1 MEGTRQLVDTIV
13 AQATPPGVGAVA
25 LIRLSGARAGEI
37 AGGLMGCAG
46 DAMAGW
52 TPRQGHL
59 RLIRDPRS
67 GESLDR
73 ALVTLFPGPG
83 SYTGEDL
90 VEISTHG
97 GHSIPATVVDACVA
111 LGARPARPGEFTQRA
126 YLNGKLDLTQA
137 EAVADLVSARA
148 PKARTV
154 ALHQLERGLGER
166 VAELRS
172 QVIGLSALLVQHI
185 DFPGEDEAPVP
196 LDRIA
201 AEAVGIVGQIDLLLA
216 TAPAGELLREGAV
229 TVLAG
234 RPNSGKSSL
243 FNALVGTERAIVTEE
258 AGTTRDAI
266 EAVISVDGFPFRLV
280 DTAGLRGGAGL
291 VERLGIEIAHR
302 YLEGADLILYCHEA
316 GLAMG
321 DRDSEFLESLSAPVV
336 VVRTKLDLAAV
347 GGVAEKGEEP
357 SRAPRSGPPGAP
369 LIAHAIHSME
379 VPCTDTCASVPVS
392 VKTGE
397 GLARLKE
404 VLRDLVFRDVV
415 ECRDQVPV
423 VTRRRQAGLLR
434 EAGSEIKAFGEA
446 LGSGIP
452 AEVASAHLKS
462 AESALEEILG
472 VIAPDEVLDRV
483 FREFCIGK

>member
-1 MEGTRQLVDTIV
+1 MEGPRPLVDTIV

-25 LIRLSGARAGEI
+25 MIRLSGPRAAAV
-37 AGGLMGCAG
+37 AGALMGCGG

-52 TPRQGHL
+52 APRQGHL
-59 RLIRDPRS
+59 RVLRDPRC
-67 GESLDR
+67 GETLDR
-73 ALVTLFPGPG
+73 ALVTLFPGPA
-83 SYTGEDL
+83 SYTGEDV

-97 GHSIPATVVDACVA
+97 GHAIPATLVEACVA
-111 LGARPARPGEFTQRA
+111 LGARPASPGEFTQRA

-137 EAVADLVSARA
+137 EAVADLVAARA

-154 ALHQLERGLGER
+154 ALHQLERGLGDR
-166 VAELRS
+166 IAELRG

-185 DFPGEDEAPVP
+185 DFPDEDEAPVP
-196 LDRIA
+196 LGRIA
-201 AEAVGIVGQIDLLLA
+201 EEAAGVARQIDLLLA

-258 AGTTRDAI
+258 PGTTRDAI
-266 EAVISVDGFPFRLV
+266 EAVISAGGFPFRLV
-280 DTAGLRGGAGL
+280 DTAGLRSGAGR
-291 VERLGIEIAHR
+291 VERLGIEVAHR
-302 YLEGADLILYCHEA
+302 YLEGADLVLYCQEA
-316 GLAMG
+316 GSTMAG
-321 DRDSEFLESLSAPVV
+321 RDAEFVESLSTPVV
-336 VVRTKLDLAAV
+336 IVRTKWDLAERDEVA
-347 GGVAEKGEEP
+347 GGG
-357 SRAPRSGPPGAP
+357 
-369 LIAHAIHSME
+369 H
-379 VPCTDTCASVPVS
+379 VPVS
-392 VKTGE
+392 VKSGE
-397 GLARLKE
+397 GLARLRE

-415 ECRDQVPV
+415 ENRDEVPV

-434 EAGSEIKAFGEA
+434 EAAAEIKAFGEA
-446 LGSGIP
+446 LASGIP

-483 FREFCIGK
+483 FSDFCIGK

>member
-1 MEGTRQLVDTIV
+1 MEGTRRLVDTIV

-25 LIRLSGARAGEI
+25 LIRLSGTRSGEI
-37 AGGLMGCAG
+37 ACGLMGSAG

-52 TPRQGHL
+52 APRQGHL
-59 RLIRDPRS
+59 RLLRDPRS
-67 GESLDR
+67 GEALDR
-73 ALVTLFPGPG
+73 ALVTLFPGPA

-97 GHSIPATVVDACVA
+97 GHTIPATVVDACVA
-111 LGARPARPGEFTQRA
+111 LGARPARAGEFTQRA

-137 EAVADLVSARA
+137 EAVADLVAARA

-185 DFPGEDEAPVP
+185 DFPDEDEAPVP

-201 AEAVGIVGQIDLLLA
+201 AEAAGIVGQVDLLLA

-302 YLEGADLILYCHEA
+302 YLEGADLVLYCHEA
-316 GLAMG
+316 GAAMG
-321 DRDSEFLESLSAPVV
+321 KRDVGFLESLSAPVV

-347 GGVAEKGEEP
+347 GRVANRGEDPP
-357 SRAPRSGPPGAP
+357 S
-369 LIAHAIHSME
+369 
-379 VPCTDTCASVPVS
+379 TDGCASVPVS

-397 GLARLKE
+397 GLKRLKE

-415 ECRDQVPV
+415 EGRDQVPV

-434 EAGSEIKAFGEA
+434 EAAAEVKAFGEA